1 MMLHSSAVAA
11 GVRIVAHETVGSTN
25 AEALALARAGERGP
39 VWITAVEQTAGRGR
53 RGRAWVSQPGNLY
66 ATLLLTDA
74 CPVERAAELSF
85 VSALALH
92 DAVAEIAANV
102 ATRLSLKWPN
112 DLLADRAKLAG
123 VLVEGETLAT
133 GGFSTAIGIGLNCAH
148 HPHGT
153 TYTATNLGEL
163 GSPAAPAEVMRALS
177 FSMIARLAQWD
188 RGAGFASTRQDWL
201 ARAGG
206 LGEPI
211 RVRTARSEIDGV
223 FSALDPMGRLILA
236 APDGSTQTIGAGD
249 VLPIEAARAEPVRVS
264 P

>member
-1 MMLHSSAVAA
+1 MLHPSAVAA
-11 GVRIVAHETVGSTN
+11 GARVVVHGTVGSTN
-25 AEALALARAGERGP
+25 AEALAMARAGERGP
-39 VWITAVEQTAGRGR
+39 VWVMATQQTAGRGR
-53 RGRAWVSQPGNLY
+53 RGRTWVSEPGNLY

-74 CPVERAAELSF
+74 CPVERAAEVSF

-92 DAVAEIAANV
+92 DAVAEV
-102 ATRLSLKWPN
+102 APGLTRRLSLKWPN

-123 VLVEGETLAT
+123 VLVEGESLAS

-148 HPHGT
+148 HPERT

-163 GSPAAPAEVMRALS
+163 GSHVTPATVLRALS
-177 FSMIARLAQWD
+177 SSMMVRLTQWD
-188 RGAGFASTRQDWL
+188 RGDGFATIRQDWL

-206 LGEPI
+206 VGEPI
-211 RVRTARSEIDGV
+211 RVRTAQSEIDGV

-236 APDGSTQTIGAGD
+236 APDGSTQIIGAAD
-249 VLPIEAARAEPVRVS
+249 VLPIEAAPQQPVRAV